1 MKVSN
6 DAKDLVEVSI
16 DNFNRSASGNVDG
29 PSFNEITTKGRREKA
44 PGHMLSMAQV
54 KLFAS
59 TKETKLSG
67 ATKITCSWTGETP
80 VLGDSESAGESV
92 FPRVGNCRRRTHSI
106 AKVSAESLS

>member
-6 DAKDLVEVSI
+6 DARDLVEVSI

-29 PSFNEITTKGRREKA
+29 PSFNEITTKGSSVKA

-67 ATKITCSWTGETP
+67 PTKITCSCTGEAD
-80 VLGDSESAGESV
+80 VLGDSVSAGDIV
-92 FPRVGNCRRRTHSI
+92 FPRVGNCRRRRHSI
-106 AKVSAESLS
+106 AKVSAESSS